1 MLFNLNFDAVNGTF
15 AEHTGAVP
23 TFEKN
28 HLLNIYIYR
37 CGTISLSS
45 CVSQKNTTK
54 AMQTHNISK
63 KEKQQKPSM

>member
-45 CVSQKNTTK
+45 CVSQKKHNKSDANAQYIKKRKTTK
-54 AMQTHNISK
+54 T
-63 KEKQQKPSM
+63 